1 MTIGQR
7 ICELRKERGYSQEYV
22 AERLDVSRQAVSK
35 WETDLCAP
43 DTYNLIALSELLG
56 ASVEY
61 IATGK
66 QQNEVPP
73 QPQTTPTVVQV
84 GRTPLTMRQIAGLV
98 FMTVCLLSSML
109 AIILQTPVLL
119 VFSAGLLIGAI
130 VLLVNAKHAALIC
143 LWAQWGLV
151 TVAMWVVTGTP
162 LAAFSF
168 YWVYWGYW
176 AWFAVNTVWTVRVLW
191 KRKKK

>member
-7 ICELRKERGYSQEYV
+7 ICELRKEKGYSQEYV
-22 AERLDVSRQAVSK
+22 AERLDVTRQAVSK
-35 WETDLCAP
+35 WETDLSAP
-43 DTYNLIALSELLG
+43 DTYNLIALAELLG
-56 ASVEY
+56 VSVEY

-66 QQNEVPP
+66 GTESASVPT
-73 QPQTTPTVVQV
+73 QPAPAATVVR
-84 GRTPLTMRQIAGLV
+84 GSLTMRQIAGLV

-119 VFSAGLLIGAI
+119 VFSAGLLLGAI
-130 VLLVNAKHAALIC
+130 VLLTNAKHAALIC

-151 TVAMWVVTGTP
+151 TVVMWVVTGTP

-168 YWVYWGYW
+168 YWVYLAYW
-176 AWFAVNTVWTVRVLW
+176 LWFIVNTVWTMRVLW
-191 KRKKK
+191 KRKKN

>member
-22 AERLDVSRQAVSK
+22 AERLDVTRQAVSK
-35 WETDLCAP
+35 WETDLSAP

-56 ASVEY
+56 VSVEY

-66 QQNEVPP
+66 GTEAAPVQSAPP
-73 QPQTTPTVVQV
+73 TQIVTV
-84 GRTPLTMRQIAGLV
+84 GRSPLTMRQIAGLV

-119 VFSAGLLIGAI
+119 VFSAGLLLGAI
-130 VLLVNAKHAALIC
+130 VLLTNAKHAALIC
-143 LWAQWGLV
+143 LWAQWLLV
-151 TVAMWVVTGTP
+151 TVVMWVVTGTP
-162 LAAFSF
+162 FAAFSF
-168 YWVYWGYW
+168 YWVYLVYW
-176 AWFAVNTVWTVRVLW
+176 AWFIINTVWTVRVLW

>member
-7 ICELRKERGYSQEYV
+7 ICELRKEKGYSQEYV
-22 AERLDVSRQAVSK
+22 AERLDVTRQAVSK
-35 WETDLCAP
+35 WETDLSAP
-43 DTYNLIALSELLG
+43 DTYNLIALAELLG
-56 ASVEY
+56 VSVEY

-66 QQNEVPP
+66 GEDTPP
-73 QPQTTPTVVQV
+73 PAPVTPAATLVR
-84 GRTPLTMRQIAGLV
+84 GSLTMRQIAGLV

-119 VFSAGLLIGAI
+119 VFSAGLLLGAI

-151 TVAMWVVTGTP
+151 TVVMWVVTGTP

-168 YWVYWGYW
+168 YWVYLVYW
-176 AWFAVNTVWTVRVLW
+176 LWFIINTVWTVRVLW

>member
-7 ICELRKERGYSQEYV
+7 ICELRKEKGYSQEYV
-22 AERLDVSRQAVSK
+22 AERLDVTRQAVSK
-35 WETDLCAP
+35 WETDLSAP
-43 DTYNLIALSELLG
+43 DTYNLIALAELLG
-56 ASVEY
+56 VSVEY

-66 QQNEVPP
+66 GTEAAPAPV
-73 QPQTTPTVVQV
+73 TPAATVVR
-84 GRTPLTMRQIAGLV
+84 GSLTMRQIAGLV

-119 VFSAGLLIGAI
+119 VFSAGLLLGAI

-151 TVAMWVVTGTP
+151 TVVMWVVTGTP

-168 YWVYWGYW
+168 YWVYLVYW
-176 AWFAVNTVWTVRVLW
+176 LWFIINTVWTVRVLW